1 MARTFTIVSSAVAP
15 TLQHSTMSGPS
26 NPAAFSV
33 PKTAANSRNVPSLS
47 RAIDSDPRVS
57 SRRATIIIEEP
68 AKPLPAANLTAA
80 LDRRRAG
87 DEFVVEPLVI
97 PFTVVVLDE
106 LRNGPAEMTFADR
119 NHSAETLFL
128 DRAHEALR
136 VGIRVGR
143 LKRRLHHADPGV
155 AQAFANGRTP
165 LRVSITDQHAMAD
178 QHAVIRGGERAADLA
193 HEPSLGCDVEPT
205 MCTRREARSMT
216 KTV

>member
-1 MARTFTIVSSAVAP
+1 VQRPSPGEHGDHKQLSTAVP
-15 TLQHSTMSGPS
+15 GSIPW
-26 NPAAFSV
+26 V
-33 PKTAANSRNVPSLS
+33 PRVALTSRNVPLLS

-57 SRRATIIIEEP
+57 SRRATVIIEEP
-68 AKPLPAANLTAA
+68 AKPLPTANLTAA

-143 LKRRLHHADPGV
+143 MKRGLHHADPGV

-178 QHAVIRGGERAADLA
+178 QHAIIRCGERAVSVRSTWRMN
-193 HEPSLGCDVEPT
+193 PSLGCDVEPT